1 MSNTQTIAVPETTDV
16 NSTPRESIGQ
26 SINRVI
32 RSNIRNSVMFLVL
45 IAVFLIFAIW
55 SQGRFLG
62 SYNLN
67 ALIAQTCVV
76 GVMACGMTLVII
88 IRHIDLSVG
97 YMCGFL
103 GAISAIVMGSIMGSM
118 HSSPSWV
125 AAIIAIIAVMALG
138 AVVGLGE
145 GLLVGKV
152 GIPAFVV
159 TLGLMIAGHGL
170 LLLSTQKNGTINI
183 TNSFFL
189 QLSNGYIPPI
199 FQSGAITS
207 GSTLIIAVVGL
218 VVFVFLQFTG
228 RARLARH
235 GLVLEAGWWF
245 ILKIV
250 LVVAIVALLV
260 YKFATYRGI
269 SWAMVILA
277 AAVFLVATLQT
288 RTRLGRH
295 IYGLGG
301 NPEAAELS
309 GVNVAKVTVLVFVIM
324 GALVGLGGVLQA
336 SRMQSAT
343 TTAGTGFE
351 LLVIAGCFIGGCSPA
366 GGIGRVTGSLIGA
379 LIMQSLVN
387 GMALMGIAISYQYV
401 VQGGIL
407 VLAVLFDILS
417 RRISAAS
424 RVVEQQPVA
433 AAIESQEP
441 EMVEAADGWV
451 ATNETS

>member
-1 MSNTQTIAVPETTDV
+1 MSNMQTVSAPDMAEDIALTQSEGVW
-16 NSTPRESIGQ
+16 Q
-26 SINRVI
+26 SIARVF

-55 SQGRFLG
+55 SKGKFIG
-62 SYNLN
+62 SYNLTS
-67 ALIAQTCVV
+67 LVAQTCVV

-97 YMCGFL
+97 FACGFL
-103 GAISAIVMGSIMGSM
+103 GAI
-118 HSSPSWV
+118 
-125 AAIIAIIAVMALG
+125 AAILMETAHVPAILAILIVIIFG
-138 AVVGLGE
+138 AAIGLGE

-159 TLGLMIAGHGL
+159 TLGLMIAMHGL

-183 TNSFFL
+183 TNKFFL

-199 FQSGAITS
+199 FTVGIISS
-207 GSTLIIAVVGL
+207 GSTLIIGVVGL
-218 VVFVFLQFTG
+218 VLFIFLQFTG

-235 GLVLEAGWWF
+235 GLVVEAAWWF
-245 ILKIV
+245 IIKMV
-250 LVVAIVALLV
+250 LVVAIVAFLV
-260 YKFATYRGI
+260 YKFAVFNGI
-269 SWAMVILA
+269 SYAMVILG
-277 AAVFLVATLQT
+277 AVVFVVATLQS

-324 GALVGLGGVLQA
+324 GGLVALGGVLQA

-387 GMALMGIAISYQYV
+387 GMALMNIAISYQYV

-417 RRISAAS
+417 RRI
-424 RVVEQQPVA
+424 A
-433 AAIESQEP
+433 AAK
-441 EMVEAADGWV
+441 
-451 ATNETS
+451 N

>member
-1 MSNTQTIAVPETTDV
+1 MSNTNTEIWIPNA
-16 NSTPRESIGQ
+16 TPQVGSMLHESLGA

-45 IAVFLIFAIW
+45 IVVFLIFAIW
-55 SQGRFLG
+55 SGGKFIS
-62 SYNLN
+62 SYNLTS
-67 ALIAQTCVV
+67 LIAQTCVV

-97 YMCGFL
+97 FACGFL
-103 GAISAIVMGSIMGSM
+103 GAISAILMETM
-118 HSSPSWV
+118 HVPV
-125 AAIIAIIAVMALG
+125 ILAIIIVVAFGAAI
-138 AVVGLGE
+138 GLGE

-159 TLGLMIAGHGL
+159 TLGLMIAMHGL

-183 TNSFFL
+183 TNKFFL
-189 QLSNGYIPPI
+189 QLSNGFIPPVFKLGI
-199 FQSGAITS
+199 ISS
-207 GSTLIIAVVGL
+207 GSTMIIGLIGLIIFVV
-218 VVFVFLQFTG
+218 LQFTN
-228 RARLARH
+228 RSRQVRNNFA
-235 GLVLEAGWWF
+235 VDTWWWF
-245 ILKIV
+245 ILKLV
-250 LVVAIVALLV
+250 LVVAIVGFLV
-260 YKFATYRGI
+260 YKFAVFNGI
-269 SWAMVILA
+269 SYALVILGVV
-277 AAVFLVATLQT
+277 VFVVATLQS

-309 GVNVAKVTVLVFVIM
+309 GVNVAKVTVIVFIIM
-324 GALVGLGGVLQA
+324 GGLVALGGVLQA

-387 GMALMGIAISYQYV
+387 GMALMNIPISFQYI
-401 VQGGIL
+401 VQGAIL

-417 RRISAAS
+417 RR
-424 RVVEQQPVA
+424 VA
-433 AAIESQEP
+433 AAK
-441 EMVEAADGWV
+441 V
-451 ATNETS
+451 

>member
-1 MSNTQTIAVPETTDV
+1 MSNTQTLPTPETTTDV
-16 NSTPRESIGQ
+16 GLVQSEGVLEAIGQ
-26 SINRVI
+26 VI

-45 IAVFLIFAIW
+45 IVVFLIFAIW
-55 SQGRFLG
+55 SGGKFIS
-62 SYNLN
+62 SYNLTS
-67 ALIAQTCVV
+67 LIAQTCVV

-97 YMCGFL
+97 FACGFL
-103 GAISAIVMGSIMGSM
+103 GA
-118 HSSPSWV
+118 V
-125 AAIIAIIAVMALG
+125 AAILMETMNVPVLLAILIVVAIG
-138 AVVGLGE
+138 AAIGLGE
-145 GLLVGKV
+145 GLLIGKV

-159 TLGLMIAGHGL
+159 TLGLMIAMHGL

-183 TNSFFL
+183 TNHFFL
-189 QLSNGYIPPI
+189 QLSNGYIPPM
-199 FQSGAITS
+199 FTAGNFSS
-207 GSTLIIAVVGL
+207 GSTLVIGAVGL
-218 VVFVFLQFTG
+218 ALFVFLQITG
-228 RARLARH
+228 RARLSRR
-235 GLVLEAGWWF
+235 GLVVEAMWWF
-245 ILKIV
+245 ILKLV
-250 LVVAIVALLV
+250 LVFAIVAFLV
-260 YKFATYRGI
+260 FKFATFNGI
-269 SWAMVILA
+269 SYAMVILG
-277 AAVFLVATLQT
+277 AVVFIVATLQT

-324 GALVGLGGVLQA
+324 GALVALGGVLQA

-387 GMALMGIAISYQYV
+387 GMALMNIAISYQYV

-417 RRISAAS
+417 RRISATNRLSAVTPTKS
-424 RVVEQQPVA
+424 VDERPPVMIA
-433 AAIESQEP
+433 A
-441 EMVEAADGWV
+441 
-451 ATNETS
+451 